1 MQVVSN
7 DELAGVP
14 ATAAKPEGIA
24 DLLSMDLGEEL
35 AAVSGNG
42 GLSAGSSTAANALQD
57 LLSGD
62 LGSAVS
68 TAAAGQATSRRRDA
82 VVLRLLCKAPHF
94 RGMHVPGTSVL
105 PRGPACDLC
114 DAALIASHYT
124 CKPSL
129 QVVQGH
135 SLVGLRVP
143 QPAQDGD
150 LAVLQEV
157 AWRTC

>member
-42 GLSAGSSTAANALQD
+42 ELSGGSSIAANTLQD

-62 LGSAVS
+62 LGSMVS
-68 TAAAGQATSRRRDA
+68 SAAAGEATRKQRDA
-82 VVLRLLCKAPHF
+82 VVLHVMAPECCPALLP
-94 RGMHVPGTSVL
+94 VN
-105 PRGPACDLC
+105 
-114 DAALIASHYT
+114 
-124 CKPSL
+124 
-129 QVVQGH
+129 
-135 SLVGLRVP
+135 
-143 QPAQDGD
+143 
-150 LAVLQEV
+150 
-157 AWRTC
+157 